1 MRQAKN
7 CDSMTSTFMNY
18 STGRRFYETFT
29 EIQEKD
35 SFLRVTKFRT
45 EIFDKYYNLVP
56 NWIVVALNVVMF

>member
-35 SFLRVTKFRT
+35 SFLRVTKFRS
-45 EIFDKYYNLVP
+45 EIFDKYSEDDIASNY
-56 NWIVVALNVVMF
+56 F

>member
-29 EIQEKD
+29 EIQEKG

-45 EIFDKYYNLVP
+45 EIFDKYSEDD
-56 NWIVVALNVVMF
+56 IATFKDDIF

>member
-35 SFLRVTKFRT
+35 SFLCVTKFRS
-45 EIFDKYYNLVP
+45 EMFDKYSEDGIASRY
-56 NWIVVALNVVMF
+56 FEG